1 MPRYALAA
9 VMGLMAMAAAPA
21 FAGPTMDLL
30 ADPDTLADHFVF
42 ACDGAADPQACLSAQ
57 FDAASRI
64 QEMNDQLA
72 AIAATD
78 SGEAEIESC
87 GTKAGV
93 PAKVD
98 LVKLVDC
105 LSKIN

>member
-1 MPRYALAA
+1 MPRTAFALLGMIA
-9 VMGLMAMAAAPA
+9 LAAAPA

-42 ACDGAADPQACLSAQ
+42 ACDKAADAQACLSAQ

-64 QEMNDQLA
+64 QEMNDDLA
-72 AIAATD
+72 ATASTET
-78 SGEAEIESC
+78 GEAAIESC
-87 GTKAGV
+87 GTAAGV
-93 PAKVD
+93 PDKVD
-98 LVKLVDC
+98 LVALADC

>member
-1 MPRYALAA
+1 MPRYALA
-9 VMGLMAMAAAPA
+9 VVGLITLTAAPA

-42 ACDGAADPQACLSAQ
+42 ACDSATDPQACLSRQ
-57 FDAASRI
+57 FDAASRL
-64 QEMNDQLA
+64 QEMNEHLA
-72 AIAATD
+72 QIAATEA
-78 SGEAEIESC
+78 GEAAIESC

-93 PAKVD
+93 PDKVD
-98 LVKLVDC
+98 LVTLADC